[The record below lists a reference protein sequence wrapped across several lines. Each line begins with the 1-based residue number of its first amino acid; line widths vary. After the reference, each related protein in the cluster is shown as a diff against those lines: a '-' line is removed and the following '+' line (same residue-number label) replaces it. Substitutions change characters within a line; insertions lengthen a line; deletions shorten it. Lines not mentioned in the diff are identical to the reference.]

1 MLELKIKRLK
11 ETAKLPIKMTP
22 GSAGMDLYAAEET
35 VIPATQIVK
44 GNFVEIGRGVVSTGL
59 AMEIPLGMVGRVAS
73 RSGLSVKHNLEVG
86 AGWIDSD
93 YRGEI
98 LVELKNFSAHP
109 FVVKVGERIA
119 QLVIL
124 ELGKHFVTE
133 IESLNSSL
141 RGEGGFGSTGG
152 R

>member
-11 ETAKLPIKMTP
+11 KTAQIPIRMTE
-22 GSAGMDLYAAEET
+22 GSAGLDLYAAEEIT
-35 VIPATQIVK
+35 IPSAQVANDGRVEVGRAT
-44 GNFVEIGRGVVSTGL
+44 VSTGL

-98 LVELKNFSAHP
+98 LVEIKNFSAHP
-109 FVVKVGERIA
+109 FLVKVGERVA
-119 QLVIL
+119 QLVLLKLGEYLVKEID
-124 ELGKHFVTE
+124 EL
-133 IESLNSSL
+133 SMSA
-141 RGEGGFGSTGG
+141 RGVGGFGSTGVD
-152 R
+152 